1 MGFTSR
7 PLSRRDQLVVQEH
20 DGEVLIYDLRSNK
33 AFCLNATAALVWQAC
48 NGKLEISEIAERISK
63 QLNETASEELVWL
76 ALDRLEKEDLI
87 EAEEIPSRFS
97 GLNRREVIKKI
108 GAGSMLALPVIAS
121 LIAPTPAHAASSC
134 MSTDFCLC
142 TQPSQ
147 KRLGQVCEDVIF
159 TCPSNCACRWSSN
172 GNGDLSGRCGH

>member
-76 ALDRLEKEDLI
+76 APGPVEERGLDR
-87 EAEEIPSRFS
+87 
-97 GLNRREVIKKI
+97 G
-108 GAGSMLALPVIAS
+108 
-121 LIAPTPAHAASSC
+121 
-134 MSTDFCLC
+134 
-142 TQPSQ
+142 
-147 KRLGQVCEDVIF
+147 
-159 TCPSNCACRWSSN
+159 
-172 GNGDLSGRCGH
+172 